1 MTSPRFERAAALA
14 ALHVESPTPLTAMAI
29 YLELT
34 VNDSDDDAVRALLAQ
49 TEATTLAATT
59 SAAEVA
65 GTASGT
71 SAASGAPSTPGS
83 TAQKGTESSPSSGA
97 PVRNR

>member
-65 GTASGT
+65 ATASGAA
-71 SAASGAPSTPGS
+71 AASSAPSTPGS

>member
-34 VNDSDDDAVRALLAQ
+34 VNDSSDDAVRALLAQ
-49 TEATTLAATT
+49 TEATTLAART
-59 SAAEVA
+59 SAAQVAAATPGAPAAAPESPVEA
-65 GTASGT
+65 GTAPARSGNT
-71 SAASGAPSTPGS
+71 PSA
-83 TAQKGTESSPSSGA
+83 
-97 PVRNR
+97 

>member
-34 VNDSDDDAVRALLAQ
+34 VNDSSDDAVRALLAQ
-49 TEATTLAATT
+49 TEATTLAAR
-59 SAAEVA
+59 
-65 GTASGT
+65 T
-71 SAASGAPSTPGS
+71 SAASPLWSAPL
-83 TAQKGTESSPSSGA
+83 PSRTS
-97 PVRNR
+97 

>member
-1 MTSPRFERAAALA
+1 LA

-59 SAAEVA
+59 SAAALAAAPPAAAPPSAQPAAPATTVDK
-65 GTASGT
+65 GTKP
-71 SAASGAPSTPGS
+71 APSSDT
-83 TAQKGTESSPSSGA
+83 
-97 PVRNR
+97 PVRHR

>member
-1 MTSPRFERAAALA
+1 MTCPRFERAAALA

-59 SAAEVA
+59 SAAA
-65 GTASGT
+65 LAAAPPAAAPP
-71 SAASGAPSTPGS
+71 SAQPAAPDSAPSSDTR
-83 TAQKGTESSPSSGA
+83 
-97 PVRNR
+97 VRHR

>member
-34 VNDSDDDAVRALLAQ
+34 VNDSDDDAVWALLAQ

-83 TAQKGTESSPSSGA
+83 MAQKGTESSPSSGA